1 MFTHEQWMREALSE
15 ARKAASLGEVPIGAV
30 AVVEGEAVARAH
42 NLREATQDPL
52 GHAELLLL
60 KQLSGDQKSWRLTET
75 TLYVTCEPCL
85 MCMGALIQSRVP
97 RLVFGCHEPK
107 TGACGSLYDVSSDA
121 RLNHQIEVV
130 TGVLEKECAAS
141 MQEFFKGVRA
151 AHSEKRI
158 TNNELRPP
166 KADWRGTK
174 VV

>member
-1 MFTHEQWMREALSE
+1 MKPAKRRALGKFPS
-15 ARKAASLGEVPIGAV
+15 ARLPWSKGRRW
-30 AVVEGEAVARAH
+30 RAH

-60 KQLSGDQKSWRLTET
+60 KQLSGDRKSWRLTEA

-130 TGVLEKECAAS
+130 RGVLEKECATPLKI
-141 MQEFFKGVRA
+141 FFK
-151 AHSEKRI
+151 
-158 TNNELRPP
+158 NLRTR
-166 KADWRGTK
+166 RGTK
-174 VV
+174 VAEPARLESV